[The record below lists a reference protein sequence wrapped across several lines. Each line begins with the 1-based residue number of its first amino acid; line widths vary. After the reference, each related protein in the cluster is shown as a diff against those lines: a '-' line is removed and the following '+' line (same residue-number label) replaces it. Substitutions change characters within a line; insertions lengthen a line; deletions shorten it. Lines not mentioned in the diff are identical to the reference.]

1 MDAINDI
8 IEKVCAYLKKIFDA
22 GGRGCG
28 GPKRA
33 QNSTFSK
40 KRQFLEKSK
49 NIPFTQ

>member
-1 MDAINDI
+1 MDATNDI
-8 IEKVCAYLKKIFDA
+8 IEKVGAHMKKLFDA

-40 KRQFLEKSK
+40 KRNFLEKPK
-49 NIPFTQ
+49 NIHLTQ